1 MHDSERVSTNLH
13 YALVVARTGIDLD
26 DKVANLRGFSL
37 GEFGKDRLDQSGILV
52 GAFQTCPDSHDCFSS
67 DVDNAAVSCLGP
79 HSLCPEASRMKV
91 DL

>member
-37 GEFGKDRLDQSGILV
+37 GEFGKDRLDQSGFLV
-52 GAFQTCPDSHDCFSS
+52 GAFQTCPDSHDCLSS
-67 DVDNAAVSCLGP
+67 DVDNAALSCLGP
-79 HSLCPEASRMKV
+79 SALSSGAIPMKV
-91 DL
+91 DI